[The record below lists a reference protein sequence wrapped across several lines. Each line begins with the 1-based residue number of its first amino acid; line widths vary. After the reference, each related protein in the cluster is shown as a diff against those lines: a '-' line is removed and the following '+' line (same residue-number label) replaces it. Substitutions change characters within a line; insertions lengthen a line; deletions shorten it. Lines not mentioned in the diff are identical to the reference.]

1 MKTRK
6 QSHIAKKHN
15 RIYKLRSKD
24 THRPV
29 RAPIP
34 SSLLFYNNNYFYAL
48 PLVESS
54 YSLPSL
60 GCGSRAR
67 LLGDTNTQRQNLF
80 GVKLAKGMALSRF
93 QRVGGHLK
101 AVSWLGIMFLMQ
113 ISRLRFK
120 QSSISML
127 ISHIYVLGR
136 FVNFLVIFRYIWR

>member
-1 MKTRK
+1 MTTL
-6 QSHIAKKHN
+6 ITAAKE
-15 RIYKLRSKD
+15 L
-24 THRPV
+24 PV

-93 QRVGGHLK
+93 QEGADTWKPYFG
-101 AVSWLGIMFLMQ
+101 W
-113 ISRLRFK
+113 
-120 QSSISML
+120 
-127 ISHIYVLGR
+127 VLC
-136 FVNFLVIFRYIWR
+136 F

>member
-67 LLGDTNTQRQNLF
+67 LLDDTNTQRQNLF

-93 QRVGGHLK
+93 QRRGGGGGPCNPVFGGGVGAAHTGNPYCG
-101 AVSWLGIMFLMQ
+101 W
-113 ISRLRFK
+113 
-120 QSSISML
+120 
-127 ISHIYVLGR
+127 VLC
-136 FVNFLVIFRYIWR
+136 F

>member
-48 PLVESS
+48 PLIESS

-60 GCGSRAR
+60 GCGSPAR

-80 GVKLAKGMALSRF
+80 
-93 QRVGGHLK
+93 QRGGGGGHLK
-101 AVSWLGIMFLMQ
+101 AVFWLGIMFLMQ

>member
-6 QSHIAKKHN
+6 QSHIAKKQN

-48 PLVESS
+48 PLIESS

-93 QRVGGHLK
+93 QRGG
-101 AVSWLGIMFLMQ
+101 GDT
-113 ISRLRFK
+113 
-120 QSSISML
+120 
-127 ISHIYVLGR
+127 
-136 FVNFLVIFRYIWR
+136 

>member
-48 PLVESS
+48 PLIESS

-80 GVKLAKGMALSRF
+80 GVKLAGYCVFNANISFTF
-93 QRVGGHLK
+93 QAIKHLYAHFTYLCFGSFCK
-101 AVSWLGIMFLMQ
+101 FFGDL
-113 ISRLRFK
+113 
-120 QSSISML
+120 
-127 ISHIYVLGR
+127 
-136 FVNFLVIFRYIWR
+136 